1 MSKRIFT
8 TEQVTTLLQNKHI
21 KTCSVK
27 SISYHGDFKI
37 LAIRRYNQEGILPSQ
52 IFKDAGFDLTLI
64 GRDIPHQCLVS
75 WQRVFKKQGEAG
87 FAKETR
93 GGPGR
98 RKSQKNLS
106 DQEKLKYY
114 EAQIAYL
121 KAENAFLA
129 KLRKQR

>member
-8 TEQVTTLLQNKHI
+8 TEQVATLLQNKNV

-27 SISYHGDFKI
+27 SISYHKDFKI
-37 LAIRRYNQEGILPSQ
+37 LAIRRYDKEGIPPSQ
-52 IFKDAGFDLTLI
+52 IFKDAGFDLILI
-64 GRDIPHQCLVS
+64 GRDTPHQCLVS
-75 WQRVFKKQGEAG
+75 WQRVFKKKGEAG

-98 RKSQKNLS
+98 RFSQKNMS
-106 DQEKLKYY
+106 NTEKLKHY